1 MKFPSVYEGKGFVSN
16 GFESLFLLR
25 EKRKFFFLR
34 IFIIPLSKK
43 KCIWYI
49 FLELDL
55 NCFDKF

>member
-1 MKFPSVYEGKGFVSN
+1 MKFPSKGRDLSLTV
-16 GFESLFLLR
+16 ESLFLLR

>member
-1 MKFPSVYEGKGFVSN
+1 MKFPSKGRDLSLTV
-16 GFESLFLLR
+16 ESLFLLR

-43 KCIWYI
+43 CIWFYI